1 MRVLL
6 PLAAFTSCLLLAS
19 TVVSRTLRDAPLSV
33 RLAASVCLLYG
44 VGAWAFQ
51 ILGLAGAFSLTVVVP
66 IFVVLPPVV
75 VWWQRKAIVSAVS
88 VGHADC
94 RDEFT
99 AIAQAMRHHPVALT
113 GVGIIGAHVLLRLA
127 RALVMPRLGWDD
139 FTYHL
144 FRAGRWVQ
152 NSGITLDPAPDAWS
166 YYEFFPWGGD
176 LIWAWSLIWRGAGET
191 VVAIAAVVSWAICL
205 PLAYG
210 LARRFEQPPLPSL
223 LAAAALVLLPS
234 QITQIATAYVDNLQ
248 LMLMLACALLLV
260 EALQAGRASP
270 RRMTSREYVLIAVLL
285 GLGCGLGTL
294 VKLSFLP
301 FAAMIAF
308 AITWDSIRGGRGRGV
323 LAFAAGA
330 TIVVP
335 NFAFNWVHRGS
346 PFYPFHVL
354 DSLPY
359 NEQLAELLSRQQGLN
374 TTDRLLSALIALV
387 TNVRPPDPFLNIG
400 FAGLFLLLLG
410 MGGAGY
416 GWFKPRARLYL
427 VCVGVSAVV
436 TVGQLLSPSNAALVT
451 LWGRGLGRFLVPA
464 VAPILLLAG
473 TFGAAL
479 RVVLLPLLTAEYFLY
494 APWEWPAQVLQATG
508 VAFTVLG
515 ALAVATL
522 AVARYRSRSSWA
534 FLALT
539 IVGSVSVIDAVHG
552 RMRYSG
558 YRAIASGELNDFHR
572 AAPVGTWPIWLR
584 LEEIAPA
591 RVAMAAGWDGI
602 GHNWFGY
609 GLLGERLQHDVR
621 YIPVSADGTIVDYR
635 DYARLQAHADRHAW
649 LTRLAEQRIEWVV
662 LLGPRT
668 LEHEWL
674 DELPDVF
681 SIELT
686 LEDRAGI
693 LARVNRTSLSRHVRS
708 AQ

>member
-6 PLAAFTSCLLLAS
+6 PLAAFASCLLLAS
-19 TVVSRTLRDAPLSV
+19 TVVSRTLRDAPPSV
-33 RLAASVCLLYG
+33 RLAATVCLLYG

-66 IFVVLPPVV
+66 TFVVLPPVV
-75 VWWQRKAIVSAVS
+75 VWWQRKAIASAVS
-88 VGHADC
+88 VGRADC

-99 AIAQAMRHHPVALT
+99 AIAQAMRRHPVVLT

-144 FRAGRWVQ
+144 FRAGRWAQ
-152 NSGITLDPAPDAWS
+152 NSGITLEPAPDAWS

-176 LIWAWSLIWRGAGET
+176 LVWAWSLIWRAGESL
-191 VVAIAAVVSWAICL
+191 VAIAAVVSWAICL

-210 LARRFEQPPLPSL
+210 LARRFEQRPLPSL
-223 LAAAALVLLPS
+223 LAATAVLLLPS

-248 LMLMLACALLLV
+248 LMLVLACALLLV
-260 EALQAGRASP
+260 EALQAGRPSP
-270 RRMTSREYVLIAVLL
+270 RRMTSREHVVIAVLL

-301 FAAMIAF
+301 FAAMVAF
-308 AITWDSIRGGRGRGV
+308 AITWDSIRSGRARRV
-323 LAFAAGA
+323 LAFVAGA

-335 NFAFNWVHRGS
+335 NLAFNWVHRGS
-346 PFYPFHVL
+346 PFYPFRVL

-359 NEQLAELLSRQQGLN
+359 NQQLAELLSRQQGLN
-374 TTDRLLSALIALV
+374 TTDRLLSALVALV

-400 FAGLFLLLLG
+400 FAGMFLLLLG

-416 GWFKPRARLYL
+416 VWFKPRARLYL
-427 VCVGVSAVV
+427 ICVGVSAVV

-451 LWGRGLGRFLVPA
+451 LWGRGLGRFIVPT

-473 TFGAAL
+473 TFGAPL
-479 RVVLLPLLTAEYFLY
+479 HVVLLPVLTAEYFLY
-494 APWEWPAQVLQATG
+494 APWEWPAQVLQAAGAAFTALVALG
-508 VAFTVLG
+508 VA
-515 ALAVATL
+515 AV
-522 AVARYRSRSSWA
+522 AVARHPSRSRWA
-534 FLALT
+534 FLAVAV
-539 IVGSVSVIDAVHG
+539 VGSVSVIDAVHE
-552 RMRYSG
+552 RMQYGG
-558 YRAIASGELNDFHR
+558 YRAFASGELDDFHR

-584 LEEIAPA
+584 LEAIAPT

-602 GHNWFGY
+602 GHNWFRY

-621 YIPVSADGTIVDYR
+621 YIPVSADGAIVDYS
-635 DYARLQAHADRHAW
+635 DHARLLAQADRQAW

-668 LEHEWL
+668 LEHAWL

-686 LEDRAGI
+686 LENRAGI
-693 LARVNRTSLSRHVRS
+693 LARVNGASLSRHVRS

>member
-1 MRVLL
+1 MRVLV

-33 RLAASVCLLYG
+33 RLAATVCLLYG

-66 IFVVLPPVV
+66 TFVVLPLVV
-75 VWWQRKAIVSAVS
+75 VWWQRKAIATAVS
-88 VGHADC
+88 VSQADC

-99 AIAQAMRHHPVALT
+99 AIAQAMRRHPVVLT
-113 GVGIIGAHVLLRLA
+113 AVGIIGAHVLLRLA

-152 NSGITLDPAPDAWS
+152 NSGLTLEPAPDAWS

-176 LIWAWSLIWRGAGET
+176 LVWAWALIWRAGEAL
-191 VVAIAAVVSWAICL
+191 VAIASVASWAICL

-210 LARRFEQPPLPSL
+210 LARRFAQPPLPSL
-223 LAAAALVLLPS
+223 LAATTVLLLPS
-234 QITQIATAYVDNLQ
+234 QITQIGTAYVDNLQ
-248 LMLMLACALLLV
+248 LMLVLACALLLV
-260 EALQAGRASP
+260 DVLQAGRTSP
-270 RRMTSREYVLIAVLL
+270 RRMTSREHMVIAVLL

-301 FAAMIAF
+301 FAAMVAI
-308 AITWDSIRGGRGRGV
+308 AITWDSIRSGRARGA
-323 LAFAAGA
+323 LAFVAGA

-335 NFAFNWVHRGS
+335 NLAFNWVHRGS
-346 PFYPFHVL
+346 PFYPFRLL

-359 NEQLAELLSRQQGLN
+359 NQPLAELLSRQQGLT
-374 TTDRLLSALIALV
+374 TTDRLLSALVALV

-400 FAGLFLLLLG
+400 FAGMFLLLLG
-410 MGGAGY
+410 MCGAGY
-416 GWFKPRARLYL
+416 VWFQPRSRLYL
-427 VCVGVSAVV
+427 ICVGVSAVV

-451 LWGRGLGRFLVPA
+451 LWGRGLGRFIVPA

-473 TFGAAL
+473 TFGAPL
-479 RVVLLPLLTAEYFLY
+479 RIVLLPVLAGEYFLY
-494 APWEWPAQVLQATG
+494 APWEWPAQILQATG
-508 VAFTVLG
+508 AAFTALV
-515 ALAVATL
+515 ALALAAF
-522 AVARYRSRSSWA
+522 AVARYRWRLRWA
-534 FLALT
+534 FLALA
-539 IVGSVSVIDAVHG
+539 IVGSVSVIDIVHE
-552 RMRYSG
+552 RVRYGG
-558 YRAIASGELNDFHR
+558 YRAFASGELDDFHR

-591 RVAMAAGWDGI
+591 RVAMAAEWDGI
-602 GHNWFGY
+602 GHNWFRY

-635 DYARLQAHADRHAW
+635 DHARLLARADRQAW

-662 LLGPRT
+662 LFGSRT
-668 LEHEWL
+668 LEHEWV

-686 LEDRAGI
+686 LENRAGI
-693 LARVNRTSLSRHVRS
+693 LARVNRASLSRHVRS
-708 AQ
+708 AR